1 MGATSSW
8 RSPPT
13 NERLTVARIAAVKG
27 LAGALK
33 IEPLT
38 DFPERLSSGA
48 EVYLEGDLEPRRIA
62 EANWV
67 GRVPTLR
74 LEGVSTREAAAALV
88 GRYLELPARELP
100 EGSYYWHQL
109 EGLHVVDAAGAELGE
124 LVEVFRAGEN
134 EVYRVVG
141 EQGELLIPALRSVV
155 REIDL
160 AAGRMVIEYDIEEVR

>member
-1 MGATSSW
+1 
-8 RSPPT
+8 
-13 NERLTVARIAAVKG
+13 
-27 LAGALK
+27 AGALK

-38 DFPERLSSGA
+38 DFPERLSPGA
-48 EVYLEGDLEPRRIA
+48 EVYLEGDIEPRRIV
-62 EANWV
+62 EANWS

-74 LEGVSTREAAAALV
+74 LDDVNTREAAAALV

-109 EGLHVVDAAGAELGE
+109 QGLHVVDAAGTELGE

-141 EQGELLIPALRSVV
+141 EHLELLIPALRSVV

-160 AAGRMVIEYDIEEVR
+160 AAGRMVVEYDVEEVR